1 MPKYVYTSCMTTTQ
15 QFKKATQVGIARTL
29 NDALMKKS
37 GWSKSSMVRGYNT
50 PTSGWVCTLKD
61 DGNFEVTY
69 AVKWG
74 TYNETCARGLTPEE
88 KAIVHQNCTERFEKT
103 LKKYLVVLQQK
114 GYNAVMTTSMID
126 NKIEGFVTVI
136 NEEVK

>member
-1 MPKYVYTSCMTTTQ
+1 MTTTQ

-29 NDALMKKS
+29 NDALLKKS
-37 GWSKSSMVRGYNT
+37 GWAQSSMVRGYKT
-50 PTSGWVCTLKD
+50 PTSGWICTLKD
-61 DGNFEVTY
+61 DGNFEVTF

-74 TYNETCARGLTPEE
+74 TYNATCVRGLTDEE
-88 KAIVHQNCTERFEKT
+88 KELVHQNCTERFEKT
-103 LKKYLVVLQQK
+103 LIKYCAVLQQK
-114 GYNAVMTTSMID
+114 GYNAVMTTSMVD